1 MKFVVSLIAMA
12 ALAACGGKKEEQ
24 AAPTTG
30 SAETAGSADTGSG
43 SAADSDAGSA
53 EGSAAEAEPLD
64 VPTKVDFEELAE
76 SEITDKNVEARVK
89 ELEAELVE

>member
-12 ALAACGGKKEEQ
+12 ALAGCGGKKEKAEPS
-24 AAPTTG
+24 AG
-30 SAETAGSADTGSG
+30 SAETVGSADTGSG
-43 SAADSDAGSA
+43 SAAGSDAGSA
-53 EGSAAEAEPLD
+53 AGSAAEAEPLD

-89 ELEAELVE
+89 ELETELAE

>member
-1 MKFVVSLIAMA
+1 MKFVVSFIAMA
-12 ALAACGGKKEEQ
+12 ALAGCGGKEEK
-24 AAPTTG
+24 AAPSAG
-30 SAETAGSADTGSG
+30 SAEAVGSADTGSG
-43 SAADSDAGSA
+43 SAAGSAAGSA

-89 ELEAELVE
+89 EIEADLGE